1 MTRERILKGRVLLGQ
16 TNTYQVIEKGGF
28 PKMVSF
34 IDKKADILSGSYSH
48 LHIACATDE
57 YLHLEFARHKVYVR
71 GKYLAKIS
79 RAIADHRLVYLAE
92 TVPNEYGQFEPTV
105 FKISFVM
112 SGRPEELSEYLS
124 ASGS

>member
-1 MTRERILKGRVLLGQ
+1 MIREQILKGRVQVGQ
-16 TNTYQVIEKGGF
+16 TNTYQIIQKGGF

-34 IDKKADILSGSYSH
+34 IDRKGDVLSGNYSH

-57 YLHLEFARHKVYVR
+57 YLHLEFTRHKVYVK
-71 GKYLAKIS
+71 GKHLAKIT

-92 TVPNEYGQFEPTV
+92 TSPNEYGQLEPTV

-112 SGRPEELSEYLS
+112 SGRPEGLSEYLT
-124 ASGS
+124 AAR